1 MTAARSRL
9 PPLPTIRE
17 IIRLYG
23 LRAEKHLAQNFILDL
38 KLTDKIVRQAGSL
51 QGSHV
56 CEVGPGPGGIT
67 RSIINQGVKDL
78 LVIEK
83 DTRFIPSLEML
94 TEATEGRVRVACGDI
109 LRFKFENAF
118 PGHIKKE
125 WDDDPPN
132 LHIIGN
138 LPFNVSLPLMLRWLE
153 AVAERTGPFS
163 YGRTRMLLT
172 FQKEVAERLTA
183 PPGDIQRSRL
193 SIMAQHLC
201 DIKQCFVIP
210 GTAFVPKPQIDVG
223 VVHLTPLQ
231 EPEIKVPFK
240 MVEKLVRC
248 VFHFRRTYCKRGI
261 ETLFPLERQDLTQE
275 VFDTSG
281 VDPTQRPLWLTMEEF
296 NALCLSYRNI
306 CERIPGMFAYN
317 YR

>member
-1 MTAARSRL
+1 MAVARL

-23 LRAEKHLAQNFILDL
+23 LRAEKHLAQNFLLDL
-38 KLTDKIVRQAGSL
+38 KLTDKIVRQAGNL
-51 QGSHV
+51 QGAHV

-67 RSIINQGVKDL
+67 RSIINRGVQDL

-94 TEATEGRVRVACGDI
+94 TEATEGRVRVACDDI
-109 LRFKFENAF
+109 LRVNLADAF
-118 PGHIKKE
+118 PHHIKKD
-125 WDDDPPN
+125 WKDDPPN
-132 LHIIGN
+132 LHIVGN

-153 AVAERTGPFS
+153 SVADRTGPFS
-163 YGRTRMLLT
+163 FGRTRMLLT

-183 PPGDIQRSRL
+183 PPGDDQRSRL

-201 DIKQCFVIP
+201 QVKQCFVIP
-210 GTAFVPKPQIDVG
+210 GAAFVPKPQIDVG
-223 VVHLTPLQ
+223 VVHLTPLRD
-231 EPEIKVPFK
+231 PEIDAPFK
-240 MVEKLVRC
+240 LVEKLVRS
-248 VFHFRRTYCKRGI
+248 VFHFRKKYCKRGV
-261 ETLFPLERQDLTQE
+261 ETLFPVERQDLTQE

-281 VDPTQRPLWLTMEEF
+281 VDPTQRPVWLTMEEF
-296 NALCLSYRNI
+296 NALCMSYKNI
-306 CERIPGMFAYN
+306 IQRIPAMFHYN